1 MIDKP
6 KVSLIVITYNNEGII
21 KKSLESFLHF
31 LNDYIDEVIVFDNAS
46 NDKSLDEIDE
56 IKDRRIKVIKSV
68 ENLGYRKA
76 LNKAMKMVN
85 NAIVIVTNPD
95 IYLIDNSLINII
107 KIINNDNKIAI
118 GCPIPTTQNYLM
130 YKEILPCILFKRLK
144 SNELVKDA
152 KIIESYIG
160 GGSIFV
166 IRKDVYD
173 KIGGL
178 DETCFMY
185 GEEIELSYKARK
197 LGYRIIWDTSAKVVH
212 ESSYS
217 IKRVKDSALMNKIRE
232 SFYCGFFSCYQD
244 RYKDKNIFYKL
255 LFFLFYYLLAIG
267 QSIRYRNLRILKIA
281 IMVTQKYRTK

>member
-56 IKDRRIKVIKSV
+56 INDRRIKVIKSV

-118 GCPIPTTQNYLM
+118 GCPIPTTQNYFM

-152 KIIESYIG
+152 KIIESYMG

-197 LGYRIIWDTSAKVVH
+197 LGYRIIWDTSAKVIH

-217 IKRVKDSALMNKIRE
+217 IKRVKDSALMNKISE

-267 QSIRYRNLRILKIA
+267 QSIRYRNVCILKIA